1 MKYKKIHNKIIQRQ
15 LQMRLIK
22 KSLKKNSFSPEKKK
36 RQKNIDHLS

>member
-22 KSLKKNSFSPEKKK
+22 KSLKKISFSPEKRKTKK
-36 RQKNIDHLS
+36 Y